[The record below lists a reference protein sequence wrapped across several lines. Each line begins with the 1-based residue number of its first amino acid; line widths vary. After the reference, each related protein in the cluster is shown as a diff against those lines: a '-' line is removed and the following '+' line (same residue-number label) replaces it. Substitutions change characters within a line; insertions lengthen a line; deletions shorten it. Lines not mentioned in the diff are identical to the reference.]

1 MSNLEEL
8 IERLCPDGVEY
19 KTLGDV
25 ATISRGGNFQK
36 KDFTEQGK
44 PCIHYGQIYT
54 RYGLFTDKTLT
65 FINDE
70 CFAKQKYAEPNDI
83 IMAVT
88 SENIEDI
95 CKCIAWLG
103 TEKVAV
109 SGHSAI
115 IHHSLDPKYLAYFFH
130 SQHFFNQKRRLAHG
144 TKVMEVTPD
153 TLKSIQLPVPPLEV
167 QREIVRI
174 LDNFTF
180 LTAELAAELAARQ
193 KQYEYYRDLLLNF
206 ENVHK
211 GGTTAYSIPGLAE
224 MLHGLCPEGVEF
236 LATKDIK
243 TDSFW
248 LMPTTPKFIDKGI
261 KYITSKN
268 IKNGIIDFENVKFIS
283 DNDYKIISVN
293 RPIKSGD
300 LLVTMIGTIGEA
312 AFYNGEEPL
321 YGQNLYLI
329 RLNDGVINKKYYY
342 YYLTMPKIKNSL
354 ISKKYASSQGYIKA
368 GNLEN
373 LKLPVPPLE
382 VQQRIVDILDR
393 FDSLCNDISVGLPA
407 EIEARQKQYEY
418 YRDKLL
424 TFKELKKEA

>member
-95 CKCIAWLG
+95 CKCVAWLG

-153 TLKSIQLPVPPLEV
+153 TLKSIKLPVPPLEV

-180 LTAELAAELAARQ
+180 LSTELAAELAARQ
-193 KQYEYYRDLLLNF
+193 KQYEYYKVNLLL
-206 ENVHK
+206 ENNQSPNVTLNDIAINRDSQRK
-211 GGTTAYSIPGLAE
+211 PVTSSKRESGNIPYYGASGIVDYVKDYIFDGDYLLVSEDGANLLARNTPIAFSIQGKTWVNNHAHILE
-224 MLHGLCPEGVEF
+224 FDNYYTRRYVEF
-236 LATKDIK
+236 YLNSIDLTPYISGGAQPKLNQKNLNSIK
-243 TDSFW
+243 I
-248 LMPTTPKFIDKGI
+248 P
-261 KYITSKN
+261 
-268 IKNGIIDFENVKFIS
+268 
-283 DNDYKIISVN
+283 
-293 RPIKSGD
+293 
-300 LLVTMIGTIGEA
+300 
-312 AFYNGEEPL
+312 
-321 YGQNLYLI
+321 
-329 RLNDGVINKKYYY
+329 
-342 YYLTMPKIKNSL
+342 
-354 ISKKYASSQGYIKA
+354 
-368 GNLEN
+368 
-373 LKLPVPPLE
+373 LPVLQE
-382 VQQRIVDILDR
+382 QQRIVGVLDR
-393 FDSLCNDISVGLPA
+393 FDALCNDISSGLPA

-424 TFKELKKEA
+424 SFKELKKEA

>member
-95 CKCIAWLG
+95 CKCVAWLG

-180 LTAELAAELAARQ
+180 LTTELAAELAARQ
-193 KQYEYYRDLLLNF
+193 KQYEYYRDLLLTFKSN
-206 ENVHK
+206 ESTILNERTNELELSGAIRWMK
-211 GGTTAYSIPGLAE
+211 LGDIADIGTGNGNTNEGLDT
-224 MLHGLCPEGVEF
+224 GKYPFFVRSQ
-236 LATKDIK
+236 DIK
-243 TDSFW
+243 YKNEYDFDETA
-248 LMPTTPKFIDKGI
+248 I
-261 KYITSKN
+261 ITSGDGVGVGK
-268 IKNGIIDFENVKFIS
+268 IFHFVSGKYALHQRAYRVHIIS
-283 DNDYKIISVN
+283 DNVLPKYF
-293 RPIKSGD
+293 
-300 LLVTMIGTIGEA
+300 
-312 AFYNGEEPL
+312 FY
-321 YGQNLYLI
+321 YF
-329 RLNDGVINKKYYY
+329 
-342 YYLTMPKIKNSL
+342 KNSFL
-354 ISKKYASSQGYIKA
+354 TYISKASFHSSVTSIRRPMMI
-368 GNLEN
+368 NFPV
-373 LKLPVPPLE
+373 PVPPLE
-382 VQQRIVDILDR
+382 VQQRIVGILDR
-393 FDSLCNDISVGLPA
+393 FDVLCNDISSGLPA

-424 TFKELKKEA
+424 TFKELKK

>member
-95 CKCIAWLG
+95 CKCVAWLG

-180 LTAELAAELAARQ
+180 LTTELAAELAARQ
-193 KQYEYYRDLLLNF
+193 KQYEYYRDLLLTFKPNESTILNERTNELELSGAIRWMKLGELCDYVDYRGKTPKKVDQGIF
-206 ENVHK
+206 LVTAKNVRMGFIDYEKSKEYISKDDYLEVMRRGLPKIGDLLITTEAPCGNVALVDREDIALAQRIIKYRPKRENVNRNFLKHYLLSK
-211 GGTTAYSIPGLAE
+211 EFQDVLQKNATGGT
-224 MLHGLCPEGVEF
+224 V
-236 LATKDIK
+236 
-243 TDSFW
+243 
-248 LMPTTPKFIDKGI
+248 KGI
-261 KYITSKN
+261 KGSKLH
-268 IKNGIIDFENVKFIS
+268 ELNV
-283 DNDYKIISVN
+283 
-293 RPIKSGD
+293 
-300 LLVTMIGTIGEA
+300 
-312 AFYNGEEPL
+312 
-321 YGQNLYLI
+321 
-329 RLNDGVINKKYYY
+329 
-342 YYLTMPKIKNSL
+342 
-354 ISKKYASSQGYIKA
+354 
-368 GNLEN
+368 
-373 LKLPVPPLE
+373 PVPPLE
-382 VQQRIVDILDR
+382 VQQRIVGILDR
-393 FDSLCNDISVGLPA
+393 FDTLCNDISSGLPA
-407 EIEARQKQYEY
+407 EIEMRQKQYEY

>member
-1 MSNLEEL
+1 MSNLDEL

-95 CKCIAWLG
+95 CKCVAWLG
-103 TEKVAV
+103 NEKVAV

-180 LTAELAAELAARQ
+180 LSTELAAELAARQ
-193 KQYEYYRDLLLNF
+193 KQYEYYRDLLLTFKPNESTILNERTNELELSGTIRWMKLGDIADIGTGNGNTNEGLDTGKYPF
-206 ENVHK
+206 FVRSQEIKYKNEYDFDETAIITSGDGVGVGKIFHFVSGKYALHQRAYRVHITSDNVLPK
-211 GGTTAYSIPGLAE
+211 YFFYYFKNS
-224 MLHGLCPEGVEF
+224 F
-236 LATKDIK
+236 LA
-243 TDSFW
+243 
-248 LMPTTPKFIDKGI
+248 
-261 KYITSKN
+261 Y
-268 IKNGIIDFENVKFIS
+268 
-283 DNDYKIISVN
+283 
-293 RPIKSGD
+293 
-300 LLVTMIGTIGEA
+300 
-312 AFYNGEEPL
+312 
-321 YGQNLYLI
+321 
-329 RLNDGVINKKYYY
+329 
-342 YYLTMPKIKNSL
+342 
-354 ISKKYASSQGYIKA
+354 ISKASFHSSVTSIRRPMMI
-368 GNLEN
+368 NFPV
-373 LKLPVPPLE
+373 PVPPLE
-382 VQQRIVDILDR
+382 QQQRIVDILDR
-393 FDSLCNDISVGLPA
+393 FDTLCNDISNGLPA

>member
-95 CKCIAWLG
+95 CKCVAWLG

-180 LTAELAAELAARQ
+180 LTTELAAELAARQ
-193 KQYEYYRDLLLNF
+193 KQYEYYRDLLLTFKSN
-206 ENVHK
+206 ESTILNERTNELELSGAIRWMK
-211 GGTTAYSIPGLAE
+211 LGDIADIGTGNGNTNEGLDT
-224 MLHGLCPEGVEF
+224 GKYPFFVRSQ
-236 LATKDIK
+236 DIK
-243 TDSFW
+243 YKNEYDFDETA
-248 LMPTTPKFIDKGI
+248 I
-261 KYITSKN
+261 ITSGDGVGVGK
-268 IKNGIIDFENVKFIS
+268 IFHFVSGKYALHQRAYRVHIIS
-283 DNDYKIISVN
+283 DNVLPKYF
-293 RPIKSGD
+293 
-300 LLVTMIGTIGEA
+300 
-312 AFYNGEEPL
+312 FY
-321 YGQNLYLI
+321 YF
-329 RLNDGVINKKYYY
+329 
-342 YYLTMPKIKNSL
+342 KNSFL
-354 ISKKYASSQGYIKA
+354 TYISKASFHSSVTSIRRPMMI
-368 GNLEN
+368 NFPV
-373 LKLPVPPLE
+373 PVPPLE
-382 VQQRIVDILDR
+382 VQQRIVGILDR
-393 FDSLCNDISVGLPA
+393 FDVLCNDISSGLPA

>member
-54 RYGLFTDKTLT
+54 RYGLFTDNTLT

-95 CKCIAWLG
+95 CKCVAWLG

-180 LTAELAAELAARQ
+180 LTTELAAELAARQ
-193 KQYEYYRDLLLNF
+193 KQYEYYRDLLLTFKSN
-206 ENVHK
+206 ESTILNERTNELELSGAIRWMK
-211 GGTTAYSIPGLAE
+211 LGDIADIGTGNGNTNEGLDT
-224 MLHGLCPEGVEF
+224 GKYPFFVRSQ
-236 LATKDIK
+236 DIK
-243 TDSFW
+243 YKNEYDFDETA
-248 LMPTTPKFIDKGI
+248 I
-261 KYITSKN
+261 ITSGDGVGVGK
-268 IKNGIIDFENVKFIS
+268 IFHFVSGKYALHQRAYRVHIIS
-283 DNDYKIISVN
+283 DNVLPKYF
-293 RPIKSGD
+293 
-300 LLVTMIGTIGEA
+300 
-312 AFYNGEEPL
+312 FY
-321 YGQNLYLI
+321 YF
-329 RLNDGVINKKYYY
+329 
-342 YYLTMPKIKNSL
+342 KNSFL
-354 ISKKYASSQGYIKA
+354 TYISKASFHSSVTSIRRPMMI
-368 GNLEN
+368 NFPV
-373 LKLPVPPLE
+373 PVPPLE
-382 VQQRIVDILDR
+382 VQQRIVGILDR
-393 FDSLCNDISVGLPA
+393 FDVLCNDISSGLPA
-407 EIEARQKQYEY
+407 EIETRQKQYEY

>member
-95 CKCIAWLG
+95 CKCVAWLG

-206 ENVHK
+206 DVHA
-211 GGTTAYSIPGLAE
+211 GGTNAYSIPWLAE
-224 MLHGLCPEGVEF
+224 MLHELCPDGVEYKK
-236 LATKDIK
+236 LEKLCCIK
-243 TDSFW
+243 TGKLNANAMVPKGKYPFFTCDSKPYRINDYAFDADAI
-248 LMPTTPKFIDKGI
+248 LISGNGSQVGHLHKYNGKFNAYQRTYVLLDFSDGILKDFMYIFLKSSLKNYILINSKKGSVP
-261 KYITSKN
+261 YITLPMLCN
-268 IKNGIIDFENVKFIS
+268 F
-283 DNDYKIISVN
+283 
-293 RPIKSGD
+293 
-300 LLVTMIGTIGEA
+300 
-312 AFYNGEEPL
+312 
-321 YGQNLYLI
+321 
-329 RLNDGVINKKYYY
+329 
-342 YYLTMPKIKNSL
+342 
-354 ISKKYASSQGYIKA
+354 
-368 GNLEN
+368 
-373 LKLPVPPLE
+373 KLPIPPLA

-393 FDSLCNDISVGLPA
+393 FDTLCNDISSGLPA
-407 EIEARQKQYEY
+407 EIEMRQKQYEY

>member
-95 CKCIAWLG
+95 CKCVAWLS

-193 KQYEYYRDLLLNF
+193 KQYEYYRDLLLTFKPN
-206 ENVHK
+206 ESTILNERTNELELSGAIRWMK
-211 GGTTAYSIPGLAE
+211 LGDIADIGTGNGNTNEGLDT
-224 MLHGLCPEGVEF
+224 GKYPFFVRSQ
-236 LATKDIK
+236 DIK
-243 TDSFW
+243 YKNEYDFDETA
-248 LMPTTPKFIDKGI
+248 I
-261 KYITSKN
+261 ITSGDGVGVGK
-268 IKNGIIDFENVKFIS
+268 IFHFVSGKYALHQRAYRVHITS
-283 DNDYKIISVN
+283 DNVLHKYF
-293 RPIKSGD
+293 
-300 LLVTMIGTIGEA
+300 
-312 AFYNGEEPL
+312 FY
-321 YGQNLYLI
+321 YF
-329 RLNDGVINKKYYY
+329 
-342 YYLTMPKIKNSL
+342 KNSFL
-354 ISKKYASSQGYIKA
+354 TYISKASFHSSVTSIRRPMMI
-368 GNLEN
+368 NFPV
-373 LKLPVPPLE
+373 PVPPLV

-393 FDSLCNDISVGLPA
+393 FDTLCNDISSGLPA

>member
-1 MSNLEEL
+1 MTKLEEL
-8 IERLCPDGVEY
+8 IEQLCPDGVEY
-19 KTLGDV
+19 KTLEDV

-95 CKCIAWLG
+95 CKCVAWLG

-153 TLKSIQLPVPPLEV
+153 TLMSIKLPVPPLDV
-167 QREIVRI
+167 QLEIVQI
-174 LDNFTF
+174 LDNFTAT
-180 LTAELAAELAARQ
+180 TAELQQKLQEELVARQ
-193 KQYEYYRDLLLNF
+193 KQYEYYRDFLLTFKPNESTILN
-206 ENVHK
+206 ERTNELELSGSIRWMK
-211 GGTTAYSIPGLAE
+211 LGDIADLGTGNGNTNEGLDT
-224 MLHGLCPEGVEF
+224 GKYPFFVRSQ
-236 LATKDIK
+236 DIK
-243 TDSFW
+243 YKNEYDFDETA
-248 LMPTTPKFIDKGI
+248 I
-261 KYITSKN
+261 ITSGDGVGVGK
-268 IKNGIIDFENVKFIS
+268 IFHFVSGKYALHQRAYRVHITS
-283 DNDYKIISVN
+283 DNVLPKYF
-293 RPIKSGD
+293 
-300 LLVTMIGTIGEA
+300 
-312 AFYNGEEPL
+312 FY
-321 YGQNLYLI
+321 YF
-329 RLNDGVINKKYYY
+329 
-342 YYLTMPKIKNSL
+342 KNSFL
-354 ISKKYASSQGYIKA
+354 TYISKASFHSSVTSIRRPMMI
-368 GNLEN
+368 NFPV
-373 LKLPVPPLE
+373 PVPPLV

-393 FDSLCNDISVGLPA
+393 FDTLCNDISSGLPA

-418 YRDKLL
+418 YRDELL

>member
-95 CKCIAWLG
+95 CKCVAWLG

-180 LTAELAAELAARQ
+180 LTTELAAELAARQ
-193 KQYEYYRDLLLNF
+193 KQYEYYRDLLLTFKPN
-206 ENVHK
+206 ESTILNERTNELELSGAIHWMK
-211 GGTTAYSIPGLAE
+211 LGDIADIGTGNGNTNEGLDT
-224 MLHGLCPEGVEF
+224 GKYPFFVRSQ
-236 LATKDIK
+236 DIK
-243 TDSFW
+243 YKNEYDFDETA
-248 LMPTTPKFIDKGI
+248 I
-261 KYITSKN
+261 ITSGDGVGVGK
-268 IKNGIIDFENVKFIS
+268 IFHFVSGKYALHQRAYRVHITS
-283 DNDYKIISVN
+283 DNVLPKYF
-293 RPIKSGD
+293 
-300 LLVTMIGTIGEA
+300 
-312 AFYNGEEPL
+312 FY
-321 YGQNLYLI
+321 YF
-329 RLNDGVINKKYYY
+329 
-342 YYLTMPKIKNSL
+342 KNSFL
-354 ISKKYASSQGYIKA
+354 TYISKASFHSSVTSIRRPMMI
-368 GNLEN
+368 NFPV
-373 LKLPVPPLE
+373 PVPPLV

-393 FDSLCNDISVGLPA
+393 FDTLCNDISSGLPA